1 MSYIGKQPREN
12 ITGIIALESQTAS
25 GTGSITFD
33 GMDGTYIAYEFHFIN
48 LHPASDHVDFSFQ
61 VNGVDLSGFDEI
73 ITSSYV
79 ESYNREDAG
88 NQALTYRDSK
98 DQDQGVAYQSLTRE
112 TSNDSDSG
120 VNGILTLYNPSSAL
134 YKHFA
139 ATTYDMQHQ
148 DSYDA
153 YARSSYIAG
162 YIEQTE
168 AIDEIQFKFSSG
180 NIDTGTIKMYG
191 IKTGTLTEVS

>member
-1 MSYIGKQPREN
+1 MSYVGKQPREN

-48 LHPASDHVDFSFQ
+48 LHPATDHVDFTFQ
-61 VNGVDLSGFDEI
+61 VNGVDLSGFDET

-79 ESYNREDAG
+79 EAYLREDDG
-88 NQALTYRDSK
+88 NEALTYRTSK
-98 DQDQGVAYQSLTRE
+98 DQGQGTAYQPLTRE
-112 TSNDSDSG
+112 TSNDGDSG
-120 VNGILTLYNPSSAL
+120 VNGILTLYNPSSTL

-139 ATTYDMQHQ
+139 ATTNDMQNQ

-153 YARSSYIAG
+153 YARSSFIAG
-162 YIEQTE
+162 YIETTTP
-168 AIDEIQFKFSSG
+168 IDEIDFKFSSG

-191 IKTGTLTEVS
+191 IKTGPLTEVS